1 MSDKI
6 DHGPLNPAS
15 PMAFA
20 MAWTAFGLGMTAQML
35 GAMSQAFAAAVQGG
49 VQTKPVAKAAEPV
62 KPVVKETA
70 KVLSFE
76 SAAKAKSSKPFSSKP
91 LEAVAGAQDL
101 KVISG
106 IGPKLETLLNKLGV
120 FTLAQ
125 IASWSA
131 DDAAKVDQDLQLNGR
146 VLRDD
151 WRGQAKKM
159 AGG

>member
-1 MSDKI
+1 MAEQDSKS
-6 DHGPLNPAS
+6 PLNPAN

-35 GAMSQAFAAAVQGG
+35 GAMSQAFAAAGQGG
-49 VQTKPVAKAAEPV
+49 GQPKPAAKAAEDL
-62 KPVVKETA
+62 KPAAKESA

-76 SAAKAKSSKPFSSKP
+76 TAAKAKFSKAAP
-91 LEAVAGAQDL
+91 AAATMAQDL

-106 IGPKLETLLNKLGV
+106 IGPKLEAVLNKIGI

-125 IASWSA
+125 IAAWSA
-131 DDAAKVDQDLQLNGR
+131 ADAAKVDADLKLNGR

-151 WRGQAKKM
+151 WRGQAKQM
-159 AGG
+159 AEG

>member
-1 MSDKI
+1 MEDR
-6 DHGPLNPAS
+6 PPNPAN

-20 MAWTAFGLGMTAQML
+20 MAWTAFGLGMTAHML
-35 GAMSQAFAAAVQGG
+35 GAMSQAFAAAGHGG
-49 VQTKPVAKAAEPV
+49 AQPRPAAKAAEPV
-62 KPVVKETA
+62 KPAAKETA

-76 SAAKAKSSKPFSSKP
+76 TAAKAKSSKPVPGASKP
-91 LEAVAGAQDL
+91 EDL

-106 IGPKLETLLNKLGV
+106 IGPKLETLLNKIGI

-131 DDAAKVDQDLQLNGR
+131 EDAAKVDQDLQLNGR

-151 WRGQAKKM
+151 WRGQAKQM
-159 AGG
+159 AEG